1 MKLTLTQLD
10 ALREVVNIGVG
21 RAASVLNEMIG
32 SHICLQIPALQI
44 LSPQQAKEEL
54 YKRLGLDDLSAVRL
68 GFNGSLS
75 GSAQLVFPTDS
86 ASKLVAAICN
96 EDLGAADLDEV
107 KIGALTEVG
116 NIFIS
121 GLMGAISNLLAQ
133 DFNYSLPT
141 YIEGIVAQLLTD
153 NSPDPKAT
161 ILLAQA
167 SFTIEQLQIEGDI
180 IVIFKLGSFQALLAA
195 IQETYGAE

>member
-32 SHICLQIPALQI
+32 SHICLQIPALTI

-54 YKRLGLDDLSAVRL
+54 YKRLGLDGLSAVRL

-121 GLMGAISNLLAQ
+121 GLMGAISNLLEQ

-141 YIEGIVAQLLTD
+141 YMEGIVAQLLTD
-153 NSPDPKAT
+153 NNFDPNAT

-167 SFTIEQLQIEGDI
+167 SFTIEQLQIEGEI